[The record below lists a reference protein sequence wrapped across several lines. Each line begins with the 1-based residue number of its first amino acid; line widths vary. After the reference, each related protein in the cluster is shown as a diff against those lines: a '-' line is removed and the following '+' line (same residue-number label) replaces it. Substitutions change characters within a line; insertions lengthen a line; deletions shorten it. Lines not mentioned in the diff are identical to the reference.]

1 MMCPRDAGRICHF
14 YNRYHRKTSYKKND
28 MVKRFWQNNNR
39 VFSPSIPRYCPVYPP
54 LVWSSLAKNE
64 IQVTSEQLYDDL
76 DFTREDGENFYYAR
90 LSHFPFKWLFRLP
103 AQFEDN
109 IIWTKNICS
118 NPYLE
123 FVVKYAS
130 PSPSDFPP
138 SFLHIGV
145 SFEECTAFQPLKC
158 ELRALKCMV
167 AYNSLHVNIEND
179 KSELPQ

>member
-1 MMCPRDAGRICHF
+1 MLG
-14 YNRYHRKTSYKKND
+14 S
-28 MVKRFWQNNNR
+28 
-39 VFSPSIPRYCPVYPP
+39 
-54 LVWSSLAKNE
+54 
-64 IQVTSEQLYDDL
+64 VT
-76 DFTREDGENFYYAR
+76 
-90 LSHFPFKWLFRLP
+90 FPFNGCFAFQDSLNTTYE
-103 AQFEDN
+103 QN
-109 IIWTKNICS
+109 NICS

-167 AYNSLHVNIEND
+167 ACNTLHVNIEND